1 MTKSKFNTKQLVL
14 AALCALCT
22 RRRGYALLAGGLAAT
37 TLFNQFLVLHY
48 VHGAPLGF
56 RQALGQ
62 NLRLGAAANLALW
75 CAALVLVLGPAVR
88 RALRA
93 VRGNRAADG

>member
-1 MTKSKFNTKQLVL
+1 MIL
-14 AALCALCT
+14 
-22 RRRGYALLAGGLAAT
+22 GLPFPT
-37 TLFNQFLVLHY
+37 YLGWFV
-48 VHGAPLGF
+48 GAPLGF

-93 VRGNRAADG
+93 VRERRAADG

>member
-1 MTKSKFNTKQLVL
+1 M
-14 AALCALCT
+14 
-22 RRRGYALLAGGLAAT
+22 
-37 TLFNQFLVLHY
+37 LHY